1 MSLDFLENL
10 SSDYENALVLTG
22 FGKFHLLLLTICG
35 LIYLN
40 TAIGVTILSFVLPS
54 ATCDFQMTSQD
65 KGWLSASP
73 MLGMLLGSYFWGCL
87 ADTKG
92 RKIVLIATLIAD
104 GICGLLSS
112 IAPYYLMF
120 LCIRFFNGFNVAGAM
135 GIVFPYLGEFQPTK
149 YREKILCW
157 MELFWTCGIII
168 LPGIAWLVIP
178 VVIHLESDVFFYHS
192 WNLFVAICA
201 IPSLL
206 LGCWLFAFPE
216 SPKFLLEHGETE
228 KALKILVYMFAKNTG
243 RKPED
248 YPCKS
253 LIAPSRTTEKTG
265 EKSVRN
271 LRLRKPEEL
280 KLLLAEIWSQ
290 TKTLCK
296 KPHLRNTSLTCAI
309 QFCLTTSYY
318 TLMVWFPEL
327 FQRFDDYEKLNPGV
341 SASVCDVSSI
351 VVSNSTFDACD
362 AGVEEKVFLHTVIIG
377 LACIPTSFWLPLC
390 VHRLGIKFFLVFS
403 LTAAGVVTIGLYFVR
418 TSLENLILS
427 CIFEALTSLSI
438 STVYCVMVD
447 LFPTNL
453 RVMAAAL
460 SMTFGRSG
468 ALLGNLIFG
477 FLIDLNCII
486 PIVVFSAMLFISGFL
501 CWLLPSTGSDALD

>member
-1 MSLDFLENL
+1 MGLDFLENL

-22 FGKFHLLLLTICG
+22 FGKFHFLLLAICG
-35 LIYLN
+35 FIYLN

-54 ATCDFQMTSQD
+54 ATCDFQMTSED

-73 MLGMLLGSYFWGCL
+73 MLGMLIGSYFWGCL

-112 IAPYYLMF
+112 ISPYYIIF
-120 LCIRFFNGFNVAGAM
+120 LCMRFINGFNVAGTM

-157 MELFWTCGIII
+157 MELFWTFGIII
-168 LPGIAWLVIP
+168 LPVIAWFVIP
-178 VVIHLESDVFFYHS
+178 LKLELEYGIFFYHS

-206 LGCWLFAFPE
+206 LGLWLIAFPE
-216 SPKFLLEHGETE
+216 SPKFLLEHGESE
-228 KALKILVYMFAKNTG
+228 KALNILAHMFMKNTG
-243 RKPED
+243 HKTED
-248 YPCKS
+248 YPCRS
-253 LIAPSRTTEKTG
+253 LIEPTRNLERSRDR
-265 EKSVRN
+265 SVRS
-271 LRLRKPEEL
+271 LRISKPDEL
-280 KLLLAEIWSQ
+280 KLLLTEIWTQ

-296 KPHLRNTSLTCAI
+296 QPHLRNTSLTCGI

-327 FQRFDDYEKLNPGV
+327 FHRFDDYERANPGV
-341 SASVCDVSSI
+341 DASVCDVSS
-351 VVSNSTFDACD
+351 VVSNTTFTSCDSTID
-362 AGVEEKVFLHTVIIG
+362 EKVFLHTVIIG
-377 LACIPTSFWLPLC
+377 VACIPTSFWLPLC
-390 VHRLGIKFFLVFS
+390 VHRLGVKFFLVFS
-403 LTAAGVVTIGLYFVR
+403 LTVAGFITIALYFVR
-418 TSLENLILS
+418 SSMENLILS

-453 RVMAAAL
+453 RVMAAAM

-486 PIVVFSAMLFISGFL
+486 PIIVFSLMLLISALL
-501 CWLLPSTGSDALD
+501 CWMLPTTGSEALD